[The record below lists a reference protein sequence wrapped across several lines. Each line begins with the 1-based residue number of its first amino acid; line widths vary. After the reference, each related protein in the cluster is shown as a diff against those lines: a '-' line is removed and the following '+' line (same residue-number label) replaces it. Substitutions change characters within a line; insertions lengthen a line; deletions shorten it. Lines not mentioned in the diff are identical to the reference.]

1 MVVTFHSTIHN
12 CSIALLSNAFLRNFV
27 VNPIREA
34 PHGTINLAKFHRG
47 TGVVLDSIFEGI
59 VEVAIVQE
67 YIGIVIPAV
76 EVSLNRLHGF
86 NNTIQLLVPRED
98 DEGSVCPRAV
108 CFDGKTTGSENL
120 VMLLT
125 DLPVSWK

>member
-1 MVVTFHSTIHN
+1 MVVTLHSTIHN
-12 CSIALLSNAFLRNFV
+12 CSIALLSDAFLCDFV
-27 VNPIREA
+27 VNPIGVA
-34 PHGTINLAKFHRG
+34 PHGAINLAKFHRR

-67 YIGIVIPAV
+67 YVGIVVPAV
-76 EVSLNRLHGF
+76 EVSLDRFHGF

-98 DEGSVCPRAV
+98 DEGGICPRAV
-108 CFDGKTTGSENL
+108 CFDGETTGGENL